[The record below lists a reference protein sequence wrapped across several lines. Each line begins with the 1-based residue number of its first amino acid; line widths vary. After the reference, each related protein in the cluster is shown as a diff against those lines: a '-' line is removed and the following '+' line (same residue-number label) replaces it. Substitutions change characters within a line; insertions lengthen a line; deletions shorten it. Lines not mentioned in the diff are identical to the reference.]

1 MNAKQQQMCLWSGAI
16 FVALYVIGF
25 WPLARLFP
33 PMTPGMSPS
42 EVANF
47 YQQDTN
53 EIRLGLVL
61 MLTACGFIMPFYA
74 LISDQL
80 KSIPGCGTS
89 LVYTQ
94 LGSGA
99 CTTSLLL
106 LPPMLFTVTAYRP
119 DRDIN
124 LTFLLNDLS
133 WIVLVIPFSTAMV
146 QLFATAI
153 AIFADKRAEPAFPR
167 WAAYMNAWVGIFLI
181 PGGVIT
187 FFKIGPFA
195 WSGLFAFWI
204 PFAVYF
210 GWLIAMFILLRRA
223 INRQQKNISGHA
235 VA

>member
-1 MNAKQQQMCLWSGAI
+1 MNAKQQQLCNWGGVI
-16 FVALYVIGF
+16 FVVLYAIGF
-25 WPLARLFP
+25 WPLARFFP
-33 PMTPGMSPS
+33 PMTPSMSPS

-53 EIRLGLVL
+53 QIRLGLVL

-74 LISDQL
+74 LISDQM
-80 KSIPGCGTS
+80 KRIPGCGNS

-106 LPPMLFTVTAYRP
+106 LPPMLFTVTAFRP

-133 WIVLVIPFSTAMV
+133 WIVLIIPFSTAMV
-146 QLFATAI
+146 QLFVTAI
-153 AIFADKRAEPAFPR
+153 AMFSDERAEPTFPR
-167 WAAYMNAWVGIFLI
+167 WAAYMNAWVGIGLI
-181 PGGVIT
+181 PGGAMT

-195 WSGLFAFWI
+195 WSGLFCYYI

-210 GWLIAMFILLRRA
+210 GWLIAMFFLLRRA
-223 INRQQKNISGHA
+223 INRQQQAITR
-235 VA
+235 